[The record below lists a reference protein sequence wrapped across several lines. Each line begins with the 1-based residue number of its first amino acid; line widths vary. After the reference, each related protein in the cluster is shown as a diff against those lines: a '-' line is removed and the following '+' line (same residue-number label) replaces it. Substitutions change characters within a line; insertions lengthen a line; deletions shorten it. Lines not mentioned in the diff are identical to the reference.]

1 MRADPAYA
9 PAASPFLPQ
18 RWRVEAVIDETPG
31 VRTLALAPEA
41 GPRPV
46 FAPGQFAML
55 YAFGVGEAA
64 ISVSG
69 DPSSADGRLSF
80 TVRAVGAV
88 TRALTALSPGAMV
101 GLRGPFGTGWPLAE
115 ARGRH
120 LLLIAG
126 GLGLAP
132 LRPAALA
139 ALARRSDFAGVRPL
153 VGARR
158 PEALLYPRQL
168 AAWAADG
175 LPAMVTVDAAARGWT
190 GRVGLVTRL
199 LPEALAGVAPEAVS
213 AFICGPEVMMRFTA
227 EALTAAGVAAERIWL
242 SLERNMKC
250 AIGQCGRC
258 QFGPDFLC
266 RDGPVLRYD
275 RIAARL
281 RVREL

>member
-64 ISVSG
+64 ISISG
-69 DPSSADGRLSF
+69 DPSAVDGRLRF

-126 GLGLAP
+126 GLGL
-132 LRPAALA
+132 
-139 ALARRSDFAGVRPL
+139 
-153 VGARR
+153 
-158 PEALLYPRQL
+158 EI
-168 AAWAADG
+168 
-175 LPAMVTVDAAARGWT
+175 
-190 GRVGLVTRL
+190 GRAHV
-199 LPEALAGVAPEAVS
+199 
-213 AFICGPEVMMRFTA
+213 
-227 EALTAAGVAAERIWL
+227 
-242 SLERNMKC
+242 
-250 AIGQCGRC
+250 
-258 QFGPDFLC
+258 
-266 RDGPVLRYD
+266 
-275 RIAARL
+275 
-281 RVREL
+281 

>member
-1 MRADPAYA
+1 M
-9 PAASPFLPQ
+9 SPTL
-18 RWRVEAVIDETPG
+18 WRVADIADETPG
-31 VRTLALAPEA
+31 IRTLTLSPPNGRPLA
-41 GPRPV
+41 

-64 ISVSG
+64 ISISG
-69 DPSSADGRLSF
+69 DPAERDAPLAF

-88 TRALTALSPGAMV
+88 TRALTALPRGATV
-101 GLRGPFGTGWPLAE
+101 GLRGPFGAGWPLE
-115 ARGRH
+115 AQAGRH

-132 LRPAALA
+132 LRPAAFA
-139 ALARRSDFAGVRPL
+139 ALARRSDYAGL
-153 VGARR
+153 ALLAGARS
-158 PEALLYPRQL
+158 PEALLYPAHC
-168 AAWAADG
+168 AAWDEAG
-175 LPAMVTVDAAARGWT
+175 LPVLRTVDSAGRDWG

-199 LPEALAGVAPEAVS
+199 LPEALDGVDPARVS
-213 AFICGPEVMMRFTA
+213 AFLCGPEVMMRFTA
-227 EALTAAGVAAERIWL
+227 EALAAAGVAADRIWL
-242 SLERNMKC
+242 SLERHMKC

-258 QFGPDFLC
+258 QFGADFIC